1 VKNLNS
7 SILITGGTGS
17 FGSGFIS
24 YLTKNFKINK
34 RLIIFSRDELKQFEM
49 KKKYPFK
56 KYPNLRFFLGDIR
69 DYERLNYAM
78 DGVDIVIHAA
88 ALKQVPAAEYNPTEV
103 IKTNILGSQ
112 NVVTASIN
120 NKVKKSILLS
130 TDKASSP
137 INLYGASKLCADKL
151 FISANNFK
159 GSRPTVF
166 SVVRYGNVMGSRGS
180 IIPILLQ
187 NKEKKKISLTDQSMT
202 RFNITLGQSINLV
215 FEAIKNSIGGE
226 IFVPKIPSY
235 KLIDLAKS
243 VNKNFKIKF
252 IGIREGEKIHEEL
265 ISQSDIKYSIDVGR
279 YYIILPFSSE
289 LQKKILKK
297 YPAWKKFDYKNSY
310 NSRDNKIFLSQDE
323 IKKLL
328 KKL

>member
-1 VKNLNS
+1 
-7 SILITGGTGS
+7 
-17 FGSGFIS
+17 
-24 YLTKNFKINK
+24 
-34 RLIIFSRDELKQFEM
+34 
-49 KKKYPFK
+49 
-56 KYPNLRFFLGDIR
+56 
-69 DYERLNYAM
+69 
-78 DGVDIVIHAA
+78 
-88 ALKQVPAAEYNPTEV
+88 
-103 IKTNILGSQ
+103 
-112 NVVTASIN
+112 
-120 NKVKKSILLS
+120 
-130 TDKASSP
+130 
-137 INLYGASKLCADKL
+137 
-151 FISANNFK
+151 
-159 GSRPTVF
+159 
-166 SVVRYGNVMGSRGS
+166 
-180 IIPILLQ
+180 
-187 NKEKKKISLTDQSMT
+187 MT